1 MDKKVPPHKL
11 SRIFPDIPAKKVGR
25 EMSKIGGKCRE
36 MSKIGGKCREM
47 SGNVGKSE
55 NVEISY
61 NERGQCFHLPR
72 RIDIES
78 HCQNLMFMI
87 II

>member
-1 MDKKVPPHKL
+1 MILKLQFKVPPTSCPAFFPTFPQKKL
-11 SRIFPDIPAKKVGR
+11 
-25 EMSKIGGKCRE
+25 GGKCR
-36 MSKIGGKCREM
+36 KLAGNVGKCRDM

-61 NERGQCFHLPR
+61 NERGQRFHLPR

-78 HCQNLMFMI
+78 HCQNCMFMI

>member
-1 MDKKVPPHKL
+1 
-11 SRIFPDIPAKKVGR
+11 
-25 EMSKIGGKCRE
+25 MSKIGGKCRE

-61 NERGQCFHLPR
+61 NERGQRFHLPK

>member
-1 MDKKVPPHKL
+1 
-11 SRIFPDIPAKKVGR
+11 
-25 EMSKIGGKCRE
+25 MSKIGGKCRE
-36 MSKIGGKCREM
+36 MSKIGGKCREMSGYVGKCREM

-61 NERGQCFHLPR
+61 NERGQRFHLPR

>member
-1 MDKKVPPHKL
+1 MFYKVRSPPTSCPAFFPTFPQKKL
-11 SRIFPDIPAKKVGR
+11 
-25 EMSKIGGKCRE
+25 GGKCR
-36 MSKIGGKCREM
+36 KLAGNVGRCREM

-61 NERGQCFHLPR
+61 NERGQRFHLPK

>member
-1 MDKKVPPHKL
+1 
-11 SRIFPDIPAKKVGR
+11 
-25 EMSKIGGKCRE
+25 MSGNVGKCRD
-36 MSKIGGKCREM
+36 M

-61 NERGQCFHLPR
+61 NERGQRFHLPR